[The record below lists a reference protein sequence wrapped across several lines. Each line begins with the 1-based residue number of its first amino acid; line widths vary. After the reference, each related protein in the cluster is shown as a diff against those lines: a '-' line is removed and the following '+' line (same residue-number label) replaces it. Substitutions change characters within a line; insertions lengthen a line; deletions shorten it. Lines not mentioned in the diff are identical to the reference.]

1 MLFSVVLFDL
11 DGTLIDTN
19 QLIVSSF
26 QHTFREKLGRE
37 VPAEEIYQYFG
48 EPLIA
53 TMERY
58 SKERAVELTDFYR
71 AFNVA
76 NHDFLIRQFDGVPD
90 ALTALRAAGV
100 RLGIVTSKMHEMAR
114 RGLRVSR
121 IEAFF
126 DTVVGMDETEKHKPE
141 AEPAL
146 LALRQLGVE
155 PGPHVLIVGDSRFDI
170 LCGKNAGLK
179 TAAVAWAVTGREA
192 LVQSNPDYWLKSP
205 ADLVPLVLGG

>member
-1 MLFSVVLFDL
+1 MPFAVVLFDL
-11 DGTLIDTN
+11 DGTLVDTN
-19 QLIVSSF
+19 DLIVKSF

-37 VPAEEIYQYFG
+37 VGADEIYPYFG
-48 EPLIA
+48 EPLTT

-71 AFNVA
+71 TFNVA
-76 NHDFLIRQFDGVPD
+76 NHDFLIRQFDGVLE
-90 ALTALRAAGV
+90 ALTALRTAGT

-155 PGPHVLIVGDSRFDI
+155 PGPHVLMVGDSRFDI

-179 TAAVAWAVTGREA
+179 TAAVAWAVTGRDA
-192 LVQSNPDYWLKSP
+192 LVQSNPDHWLKSP
-205 ADLVPLVLGG
+205 ADLVPLVLGE